1 MMSTLI
7 DGFDR
12 CVFSM
17 LLIMLWFGCM
27 LEQNDY
33 ILLDIYVYIQCI
45 FDYTLCF
52 YILYFISSVSIL
64 VQAVELSVVIVVICV
79 VWSMA
84 SICSMKRTMGAE
96 PDDAPIARR
105 SWSLLGVGGA
115 NSMQPLL
122 PAGGDYWYTMQ
133 CFGDLL
139 GDPMMDQ
146 LLQPGILKNV
156 RQEFDKHRPMLDVLD
171 CHGRNS
177 TTMKKVPAHVE
188 YAAGVVYD
196 WLSEEGGSVLGFL
209 QVLSIGGL
217 PYSDEFSDN
226 VHRCAIGIKA
236 MTMTKVAY
244 QSAMVARL
252 CLAGSVV
259 GSSLVLEDCAPTQID
274 YEDDGKIDYEDD
286 ESSDHPEDIH
296 NFHVDLFYAQ
306 TNDDYSDEFARTSV
320 VGVVV

>member
-1 MMSTLI
+1 M
-7 DGFDR
+7 
-12 CVFSM
+12 
-17 LLIMLWFGCM
+17 
-27 LEQNDY
+27 
-33 ILLDIYVYIQCI
+33 
-45 FDYTLCF
+45 
-52 YILYFISSVSIL
+52 VSNG
-64 VQAVELSVVIVVICV
+64 
-79 VWSMA
+79 
-84 SICSMKRTMGAE
+84 SMKRTMGVE
-96 PDDAPIARR
+96 PDGAPIARR

-209 QVLSIGGL
+209 RVLSIGGP
-217 PYSDEFSDN
+217 PYSDEFSHN

-286 ESSDHPEDIH
+286 ESSEHPQDIH
-296 NFHVDLFYAQ
+296 NFHVDLLYAQ
-306 TNDDYSDEFARTSV
+306 INDDYSDEFARTSV
-320 VGVVV
+320 VDGVV